1 MTDPDVEI
9 VALNGVSLALQGY
22 GDPADPAVL
31 LIGGAATSMD
41 FWPPEL
47 CRRIAARGRY
57 VVRYDFRDTGQST
70 TYGAGG
76 ATYTMADLVTDAMAI
91 LGHLQ
96 VPHADLVGMSMGG
109 VLAQL
114 AAVSNPDRISTL
126 TLIATTPALPGAVAR
141 DLPGMSPEDKE
152 AFARLS
158 PPDWSDPSSTVD
170 YLLEQERL
178 CAARSAPFDAAHMRA
193 VLETTVARAADPQA
207 MENHFDLG
215 MASAASGRLG
225 DIAAPTL
232 VVHGDEDPMFP
243 LAHGEAVAKEIPGA
257 ELLVIGGLGHE
268 IPPRIWDELVAAV
281 VRHTAQS

>member
-47 CRRIAARGRY
+47 CRRIAAPGRY

-70 TYGAGG
+70 SYGVGG
-76 ATYTMADLVTDAMAI
+76 ATYTLADLVADAVAI
-91 LGHLQ
+91 LDHLRL
-96 VPHADLVGMSMGG
+96 PRAHLLGMSMGG

-114 AAVSNPDRISTL
+114 AAVSNPDRASTL

-141 DLPGMSPEDKE
+141 DLPGMSPADRE
-152 AFARLS
+152 AFAQLS
-158 PPDWSDPSSTVD
+158 PPDWSDPGSTVE

-178 CAARSAPFDAAHMRA
+178 CAARSAPFDAAHMRTI
-193 VLETTVARAADPQA
+193 LETTVARAADPQV
-207 MENHFDLG
+207 MENHFDLE
-215 MASAASGRLG
+215 MATAASGRLA

-257 ELLVIGGLGHE
+257 QLLVIRGLGHE

-281 VRHTAQS
+281 IRHTGRD